1 MWVSNDEVIIDVPG
15 FYDTKGVILEI
26 INQFC
31 LQKVLAQCDEAK
43 IIFVASQD
51 SFGDKLKKSIQNF
64 VDMFDNIDFM
74 EKCLGLCVTKVDA
87 HKKIQHAINSVK
99 KFQDG

>member
-1 MWVSNDEVIIDVPG
+1 MWVSKDEVIIDVPG

-43 IIFVASQD
+43 IIFVAS
-51 SFGDKLKKSIQNF
+51 
-64 VDMFDNIDFM
+64 
-74 EKCLGLCVTKVDA
+74 
-87 HKKIQHAINSVK
+87 
-99 KFQDG
+99 

>member
-1 MWVSNDEVIIDVPG
+1 MWVSEDEVIIDVPG
-15 FYDTKGVILEI
+15 FFDTKGVILEI

-51 SFGDKLKKSIQNF
+51 SFGDKFKKSIQNW
-64 VDMFDNIDFM
+64 VDMFEKIEFM
-74 EKCLGLCVTKVDA
+74 DKCLGLCVTKVDS
-87 HKKIQHAINSVK
+87 HKKLQHVINSVE
-99 KFQDG
+99 KFLIG